1 MNHILNTRFKKRKI
15 DVLLDQAPIAI
26 HAGLLAALISV
37 LLFWSVSDKTLITG
51 WFGLF
56 CLICAARYYLIH
68 RFKGTP
74 AERRNYHT
82 VLLLYLGG
90 AALVGLLWA
99 VLSIYVLETA
109 SLVEGVTVLLIAGG
123 IVAGSIATNTV
134 ILPAFFAIT
143 LPAVLPVIV
152 YLLMQDSAQM
162 NLFGG
167 FISIFTMFLSYS
179 AWRLNKLFVKS
190 LSYQFDNLQ
199 LLKELEQ
206 EKDQITRLYSNLE
219 YDLERRKKTEQ
230 QLKIEKQ
237 RAEELAESLMAI
249 STLDGLTGIPN
260 RRHFDATLAKEWNR
274 ATRSQSP
281 LSVIMC
287 DIDFFKPYNDHYG
300 HQKGDKCLMQIATIL
315 QENARRDG
323 DIAAR
328 YGGEEFIIILPATS
342 LENAHEIAEQ
352 MRIAIENLG
361 IPHRYSETN
370 NVVTAS
376 FGVATTVPVPEQRPG
391 TLVARA
397 DKALYRAKLEGRNR
411 VVDMEPE
418 LYRGKDDGNLAGEQ
432 EKFA

>member
-1 MNHILNTRFKKRKI
+1 
-15 DVLLDQAPIAI
+15 
-26 HAGLLAALISV
+26 
-37 LLFWSVSDKTLITG
+37 
-51 WFGLF
+51 
-56 CLICAARYYLIH
+56 
-68 RFKGTP
+68 
-74 AERRNYHT
+74 
-82 VLLLYLGG
+82 
-90 AALVGLLWA
+90 
-99 VLSIYVLETA
+99 
-109 SLVEGVTVLLIAGG
+109 LIA
-123 IVAGSIATNTV
+123 
-134 ILPAFFAIT
+134 L
-143 LPAVLPVIV
+143 
-152 YLLMQDSAQM
+152 
-162 NLFGG
+162 
-167 FISIFTMFLSYS
+167 
-179 AWRLNKLFVKS
+179 
-190 LSYQFDNLQ
+190 
-199 LLKELEQ
+199 
-206 EKDQITRLYSNLE
+206 
-219 YDLERRKKTEQ
+219 
-230 QLKIEKQ
+230 
-237 RAEELAESLMAI
+237 